1 MKNSQKGFTLIELL
15 AVIIILAII
24 ALITTPIILN
34 VVEDSRRS
42 AAEDKAYGVVDAVR
56 LAYQQHQMKDS
67 PTQNVEV
74 TVDFTEGATNRGI
87 LGADTSGEN
96 PVKVSISGDYP
107 ESGTVTVYQ
116 QDIQTSSVDGKAHE
130 IGTITVKD
138 LKFGNYICNTIEA
151 GSSKIKCVR
160 PTN

>member
-1 MKNSQKGFTLIELL
+1 MRNSQKGFTLIELL

-67 PTQNVEV
+67 PTQDNPVV
-74 TVDFTEGATNRGI
+74 VNFAEGENRGI
-87 LGADTSGEN
+87 LGVGSGSTNE
-96 PVKVSISGDYP
+96 VKVSISGEYP
-107 ESGTVTVYQ
+107 ESGTVSVYQ
-116 QDIQTSSVDGKAHE
+116 QTLDQNE
-130 IGTITVKD
+130 IGTIQVTN
-138 LKFGNYICNTIEA
+138 LKFGNYICNTVST

-160 PTN
+160 PS